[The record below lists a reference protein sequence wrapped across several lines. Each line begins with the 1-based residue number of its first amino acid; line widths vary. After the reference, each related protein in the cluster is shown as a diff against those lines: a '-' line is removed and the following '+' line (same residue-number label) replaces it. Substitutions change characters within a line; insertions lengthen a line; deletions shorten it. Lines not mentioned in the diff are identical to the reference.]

1 MDNGLMERDDEQ
13 QQQDE
18 EQAYQRCLELY
29 MKAVYNIPFEGKALA
44 DLKYFLGLN
53 KEPPK

>member
-1 MDNGLMERDDEQ
+1 MNSRDEAA

-18 EQAYQRCLELY
+18 EEKVRRCWELY
-29 MKAVYNIPFEGKALA
+29 YEAFEASKLGGFFNDTDLK

-53 KEPPK
+53 KEPS